1 VKQNEQKMTKY
12 IILLR
17 GINVGGH
24 RKVPMAELRELFT
37 KSGFKNVQTYI
48 QSGNVFLE
56 SSDNSKK
63 IKIIA
68 EELIL
73 QHFGFE
79 VTTLVK
85 TESELKTIYGSCP
98 FQNDVK
104 EKSYFMMLDSLP
116 DSTGLEEVSE
126 LSYKEEE
133 IHITDNCIYFSSANG
148 YGRTKF
154 NSNFFER
161 KLKVNATARNYKTM
175 LKLLAMVKET

>member
-1 VKQNEQKMTKY
+1 MKQNEQKMTKY

-37 KSGFKNVQTYI
+37 KSSFKNVQTYI

-85 TESELKTIYGSCP
+85 TESELKTIFGSCP

-126 LSYKEEE
+126 LSYKEE